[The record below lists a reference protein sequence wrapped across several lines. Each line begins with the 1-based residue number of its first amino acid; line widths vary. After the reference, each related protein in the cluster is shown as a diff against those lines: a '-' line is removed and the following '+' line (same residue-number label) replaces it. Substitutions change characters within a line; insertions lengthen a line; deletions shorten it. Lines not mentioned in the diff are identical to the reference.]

1 MTRVIVPLVSEAD
14 RDAIPGERPHFLHE
28 PVVQFLHPLAREESN
43 DFVSSIDE
51 LRAVPPPRINCVHKS
66 YFLRVTTI
74 PRVFSQAHL
83 LNRTLARKGTE
94 HGLLQLRLP

>member
-1 MTRVIVPLVSEAD
+1 
-14 RDAIPGERPHFLHE
+14 
-28 PVVQFLHPLAREESN
+28 
-43 DFVSSIDE
+43 
-51 LRAVPPPRINCVHKS
+51 
-66 YFLRVTTI
+66 LRVTTI